1 MLVETQHRTFSEL
14 TAIPRERYVSRVV
27 ELDDHGVAD
36 KRAMYARVV
45 SEFGLPPGLA
55 PALYDHFVTTYASF
69 FEPFPETLPTLR
81 WLRDRRLK
89 LGIITNGSVD
99 AQEAKIQGLGL
110 VPLMDTVLISEREGV
125 RKPDAAIFNLALT
138 RLGVDAAS
146 AWFVGD
152 HPDADVRG
160 ASEAGLTAIW
170 RRSWGSSELATHT
183 IIALDELIPL
193 LTAGS
198 IDSSDRAEWAFT
210 GRSPSPDSGGRHSLT
225 HRTETAICFFA
236 LGLTKEGEAAFAE
249 IVERR
254 TGPAAF

>member
-1 MLVETQHRTFSEL
+1 
-14 TAIPRERYVSRVV
+14 VV

-36 KRAMYARVV
+36 KPAAYAQVV

-55 PALYDHFVTTYASF
+55 TALSDHFVTTYASF

-89 LGIITNGSVD
+89 LGLITNGSVD
-99 AQEAKIQGLGL
+99 AQESKIHGLGL
-110 VPLMDTVLISEREGV
+110 GPLMDTVLISEREGV
-125 RKPDAAIFNLALT
+125 RKPDAAIFNRALT

-152 HPDADVRG
+152 HPDADIRG

-170 RRSWGSSELATHT
+170 RQSWGEADRATHT

-193 LTAGS
+193 LTAAG
-198 IDSSDRAEWAFT
+198 
-210 GRSPSPDSGGRHSLT
+210 
-225 HRTETAICFFA
+225 
-236 LGLTKEGEAAFAE
+236 
-249 IVERR
+249 V
-254 TGPAAF
+254 